1 VGHFNADLKNF
12 DAVVTSRPAAYL
24 AKTLY
29 YTLPNLSPFDVK
41 AQVVHAVP
49 VPAGYL
55 LFNTA
60 YALIYIS
67 ALLAAATV
75 IFMRRDFK

>member
-1 VGHFNADLKNF
+1 
-12 DAVVTSRPAAYL
+12 
-24 AKTLY
+24 LY
-29 YTLPNLSPFDVK
+29 YTLPNMSPFDVK

-49 VPAGYL
+49 VPAGFL

-60 YALIYIS
+60 YALVYIS
-67 ALLAAATV
+67 VLLTAATL